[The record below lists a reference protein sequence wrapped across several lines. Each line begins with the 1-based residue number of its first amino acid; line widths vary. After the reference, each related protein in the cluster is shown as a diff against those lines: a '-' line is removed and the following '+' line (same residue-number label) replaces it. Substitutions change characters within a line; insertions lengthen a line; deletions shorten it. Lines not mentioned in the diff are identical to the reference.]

1 LQACPALPATVA
13 SLLHV
18 ILVAALAPVR
28 QSLSYG
34 SRPPQILR
42 PRTAGLE
49 YSTEISVIPTTWL
62 TFPRGLGRGSSSC
75 ASAGLAA
82 SIGSASAI
90 QYTVRLVILL
100 LRVSLRRG
108 SAARSAALRSPASK
122 PRACARRSW
131 PGVYSA
137 RGPEANRE
145 AERGR
150 AGHHLIGDVD
160 ADGWCRHLG
169 QIDAQAAARPP
180 VGHAGP
186 AILLVAPALDQAQ
199 HGGSAPAAL

>member
-100 LRVSLRRG
+100 LRASLRRG
-108 SAARSAALRSPASK
+108 SAARSAALRSQASK
-122 PRACARRSW
+122 PRVCARRSS
-131 PGVYSA
+131 YSFA
-137 RGPEANRE
+137 SRSG
-145 AERGR
+145 
-150 AGHHLIGDVD
+150 
-160 ADGWCRHLG
+160 
-169 QIDAQAAARPP
+169 AARRLAPRHFARKP
-180 VGHAGP
+180 RNP
-186 AILLVAPALDQAQ
+186 APALAA
-199 HGGSAPAAL
+199 HLIPSRLAPARLGG